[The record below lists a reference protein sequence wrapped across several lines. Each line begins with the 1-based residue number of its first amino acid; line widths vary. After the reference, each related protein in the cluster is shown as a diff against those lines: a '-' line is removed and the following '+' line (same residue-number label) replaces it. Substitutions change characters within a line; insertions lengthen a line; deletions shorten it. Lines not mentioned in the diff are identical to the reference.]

1 MELFW
6 KSLFDQN
13 QVKPE
18 TIKMLFT
25 AFIFG
30 LISSFHCIGMCGPI
44 ALMLPVDRTNQAKKV
59 TQIIS
64 YHLGR
69 LTAYG
74 SIGLIFGILGKGF
87 YLAGV
92 QQNLS
97 LFIGVAM
104 ILALLIPEKIV
115 AQYNFSK
122 PVFKLISKVK
132 SALGSQFKKKS
143 YKSLFTIGL
152 LNGFLPCGMV
162 YVALFGA
169 IAMQSA
175 TYGIYYMLLFG
186 LGTVPMMSSM
196 VYLNSFL
203 TISFR
208 NRIQK
213 IIPYVAV
220 IIGVLFIL
228 RGLGIGIPYI
238 SPSNISLFVQN
249 KPNCH

>member
-1 MELFW
+1 
-6 KSLFDQN
+6 
-13 QVKPE
+13 
-18 TIKMLFT
+18 MLFT

-30 LISSFHCIGMCGPI
+30 LISSLHCIGMCGPI
-44 ALMLPVDRTNQAKKV
+44 ALMLPVDRTNKAKKV

-69 LTAYG
+69 LIAYG
-74 SIGLIFGILGKGF
+74 TIGLIFGILGKGF
-87 YLAGV
+87 YLAGL

-97 LFIGVAM
+97 LFIGVVM
-104 ILALLIPEKIV
+104 IVMLLIPEK
-115 AQYNFSK
+115 AFAKYNFSK
-122 PVFKLISKVK
+122 PIFKLISKGK
-132 SALGSQFKKKS
+132 ATLGSQFKNKS
-143 YKSLFTIGL
+143 YKSLITIGL

-186 LGTVPMMSSM
+186 LGTVPMMSSV
-196 VYLNSFL
+196 VYLNSL
-203 TISFR
+203 MSISFR

-213 IIPYVAV
+213 IIPMVGV

-228 RGLGIGIPYI
+228 RGLGIGIPYV
-238 SPSNISLFVQN
+238 SPSISSLFIQN